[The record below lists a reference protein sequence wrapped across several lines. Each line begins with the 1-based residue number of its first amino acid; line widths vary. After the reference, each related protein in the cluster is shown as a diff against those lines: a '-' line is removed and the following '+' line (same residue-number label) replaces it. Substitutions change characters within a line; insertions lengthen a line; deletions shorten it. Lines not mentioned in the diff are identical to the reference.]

1 MTYKCLIV
9 DDEAPARKLLNDYVG
24 KIPNL
29 DCVKVLSNAIEA
41 KMLMH
46 ETPVDLLFL
55 DIQMPDLTGLEL
67 MKILPDPKPAVILTT
82 AYSQYAVESYQFEVA
97 DYLLKPITFERFFQ
111 AVNKVI
117 EQKKGEAEDLLS
129 GFPSKTVES
138 TGRPD
143 YIFVKV
149 NQKIVKIAFDQILY
163 LEGMREYVSIFTTI
177 GRHIVLQSLSRFLE
191 VLPTERFVRVHR
203 SFIVNIEKIDAI
215 ENNTIHVGKAEIV
228 ISKSQK
234 QAFLNFIN
242 RDMLF

>member
-1 MTYKCLIV
+1 MIYKCLII

-46 ETPVDLLFL
+46 EIAIDLLFL

-67 MKILPDPKPAVILTT
+67 MKILPEPKPAVILTT

-117 EQKKGEAEDLLS
+117 EQKKGDSEDSFSLKTAE
-129 GFPSKTVES
+129 TNV
-138 TGRPD
+138 RPD

-149 NQKIVKIAFDQILY
+149 NQKIVKISFDQILY
-163 LEGMREYVSIFTTI
+163 LEGMREYVSIFTTA

-191 VLPTERFVRVHR
+191 VLPVERFVRVHR

>member
-1 MTYKCLIV
+1 M
-9 DDEAPARKLLNDYVG
+9 R
-24 KIPNL
+24 
-29 DCVKVLSNAIEA
+29 
-41 KMLMH
+41 
-46 ETPVDLLFL
+46 LFL
-55 DIQMPDLTGLEL
+55 
-67 MKILPDPKPAVILTT
+67 AVSL
-82 AYSQYAVESYQFEVA
+82 
-97 DYLLKPITFERFFQ
+97 

-117 EQKKGEAEDLLS
+117 EQKKREADDLLA
-129 GFPSKTVES
+129 GLPSKTTES

-163 LEGMREYVSIFTTI
+163 LEGMREYVSIFTTT

-191 VLPTERFVRVHR
+191 VLPSERFVRVLR

>member
-1 MTYKCLIV
+1 
-9 DDEAPARKLLNDYVG
+9 
-24 KIPNL
+24 
-29 DCVKVLSNAIEA
+29 VKVLSNAIEA